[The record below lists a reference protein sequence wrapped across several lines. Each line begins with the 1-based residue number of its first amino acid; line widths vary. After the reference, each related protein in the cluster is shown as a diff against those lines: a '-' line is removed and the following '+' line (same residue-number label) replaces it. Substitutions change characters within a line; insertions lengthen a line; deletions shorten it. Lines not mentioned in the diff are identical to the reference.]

1 MYGKIYID
9 VVFVTNLLMDYIILR
24 LTGML
29 LRCRAGWRRYL
40 AGAVTGAFFSC
51 VMLCLPQDLSIFA
64 EIFLH
69 GACALLMLRVT
80 FRIKKGSLLAKSLIM
95 LYLTAFLT
103 GGFWEAVTESGI
115 TIPAFFIF
123 AFATYMGIGALV
135 CAADS
140 ARSMRKNIYP
150 ITLFYQ
156 GKKQSAYGFYDTG
169 NLLDDPVSGAPV
181 SIVKPELLE
190 TMLSSDLIDR
200 LKHLNENPGELKST
214 EIIGLK
220 PHYLSC
226 CTIGQAE
233 KMMLAVT
240 LEDLCIHTPAEE
252 VRISKPVLALAF
264 EPSALGKEYKV
275 LLNSRLLH

>member
-9 VVFVTNLLMDYIILR
+9 IVFVTNLLMDYMILR

-29 LRCRAGWRRYL
+29 LRYRAGRGRYL
-40 AGAVTGAFFSC
+40 AGAFTGALFSC
-51 VMLCLPQDLSIFA
+51 LLLCIPGTRNMVV

-69 GACALLMLRVT
+69 GACALLMLKIT
-80 FRIKKGSLLAKSLIM
+80 FRIKRGSLLAKSLIM

-115 TIPAFFIF
+115 TIPAFFLF

-140 ARSMRKNIYP
+140 ARIMRKNIYP
-150 ITLFYQ
+150 VTLTYQ

-169 NLLDDPVSGAPV
+169 NLWNDPVSGAPV
-181 SIVKPELLE
+181 SVVKPELLE
-190 TMLSSDLIDR
+190 TILPSDLMDR
-200 LKHLNENPGELKST
+200 LKHFKENPGELKST
-214 EIIGLK
+214 EIAGLK

-233 KMMLAVT
+233 KLMLAVT

-252 VRISKPVLALAF
+252 VRISRPVLALAF

>member
-1 MYGKIYID
+1 MYETMYID
-9 VVFVTNLLMDYIILR
+9 VVFVTNLVMDYIILR

-29 LRCRAGWRRYL
+29 LRCRAGRGRCVL
-40 AGAVTGAFFSC
+40 GAAAGALFSC
-51 VMLCLPQDLSIFA
+51 VILCLPVEGGPPILVL
-64 EIFLH
+64 LH
-69 GACALLMLRVT
+69 GGCSLLMLRLAYG
-80 FRIKKGSLLAKSLIM
+80 IKKGSLLMKALVM
-95 LYLTAFLT
+95 LYMTAFLT
-103 GGFWEAVTESGI
+103 GGFWEAVSKSGI

-190 TMLSSDLIDR
+190 TMLSLDLIDR